1 VPDTLILVI
10 SLLIILAGSE
20 LLTNSLEHLGDRLGL
35 STGITG
41 SVFAAVATALPE
53 TLVPLVAI
61 IGGGEGKRINEEIGI
76 GAILGAP
83 LMLTT
88 LTFLLVGL
96 MAMFRRGWRTAIEAE
111 PSGLH
116 RDLRFFLFAFLFA
129 LGALFVPHHQR
140 WARALIASLMILIYA
155 IYLWRTF
162 AASRNLVKSGHAT
175 EADARLLI
183 TRLGLGDNMAG
194 VLLQLALGLGFLIG
208 GARGFVVGITRI
220 SESLGISALFLALII
235 VPFATELPEKMNSL
249 IWIVRR
255 RDTLAVGNITG
266 ALVFQSTL
274 LPALGILL
282 TAWEPRLDIKIAIT
296 ITLAAGAWLLLLSQ
310 LRRLPALALVVNGIA
325 YALYFSL
332 LLHY

>member
-1 VPDTLILVI
+1 MPDALILVV

-20 LLTNSLEHLGDRLGL
+20 LLTNALEHLGERLGL

-61 IGGGEGKRINEEIGI
+61 IGGGEGSRINEEIGI

-83 LMLTT
+83 LMLAT
-88 LTFLLVGL
+88 LTFLLIGL
-96 MAMFRRGWRTAIEAE
+96 MAIFRRGWRAKIEAE
-111 PSGLH
+111 PSGLR
-116 RDLRFFLFAFLFA
+116 RDLRFFLLALLFA
-129 LGALFVPHHQR
+129 LGALFIPHHQR
-140 WARALIASLMILIYA
+140 WARALIASLMVLIYT

-162 AASRNLVKSGHAT
+162 AASRNLVKTGHAT
-175 EADARLLI
+175 EADTRLFAAH
-183 TRLGLGDNMAG
+183 LGLGNNMAG
-194 VLLQLALGLGFLIG
+194 ILVQLALGLGFIIG

-274 LPALGILL
+274 LPALGVLL
-282 TAWEPRLDIKIAIT
+282 TAWEPRPDVKIAIA
-296 ITLAAGAWLLLLSQ
+296 ITLAAGAWLLILSH
-310 LRRLPALALVVNGIA
+310 LRRLPALALVANGIA
-325 YALYFSL
+325 YALYFTL
-332 LLHY
+332 LLH